1 MIKIIIDE
9 YDRDKVQR
17 ADVETSSLA
26 NLLTFMVNN
35 NVNITNERFQDYEK
49 RYKEAYLQFEKE
61 KANIEKKYL
70 KGTNFTSW
78 SLSYED
84 CEITYNV

>member
-9 YDRDKVQR
+9 QDRNKVQK
-17 ADVETSSLA
+17 ADVEAASLA
-26 NLLTFMVNN
+26 NLLTFMINN
-35 NVNITNERFQDYEK
+35 NVNIENERFQDYER
-49 RYKEAYLQFEKE
+49 RYKEAYFQFETE